1 MSEASKKLIILMA
14 EDDEDD
20 YLLTKDAFKEAKIL
34 NELHRVKDGEELMEY
49 LLQEGRYADPTQ
61 SPKPMIILLDLNMPR
76 KSGREA
82 LKEIKAHPKLKSIP
96 VIVMTT
102 SKTEEDILLSYEL
115 GCNSFIRKPVS
126 FADFVEVVRGFNRY
140 WLEIVELPFS
150 KI

>member
-1 MSEASKKLIILMA
+1 MSEANKKLIILMA

-49 LLQEGRYADPTQ
+49 LLHEGRHADPVQ

-82 LKEIKAHPKLKSIP
+82 LKEIKANPMLKSIP
-96 VIVMTT
+96 VIIMTT
-102 SKTEEDILLSYEL
+102 SKAEEDILLSYEL
-115 GCNSFIRKPVS
+115 GCNSFIRKPIS
-126 FADFVEVVRGFNRY
+126 FAGFVEVVRSLNRY
-140 WLEIVELPFS
+140 WLEIVELPFQ
-150 KI
+150 K